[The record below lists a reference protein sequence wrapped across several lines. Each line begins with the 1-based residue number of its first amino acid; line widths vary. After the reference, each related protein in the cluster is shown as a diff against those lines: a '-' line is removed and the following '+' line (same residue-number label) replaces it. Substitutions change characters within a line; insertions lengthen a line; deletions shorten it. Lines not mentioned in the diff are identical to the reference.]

1 MSDFEHT
8 AKFTRDQLKNFNSP
22 KNIEEASHGGATN
35 A

>member
-22 KNIEEASHGGATN
+22 KNIQESQGATN